1 MLHKFRTKPIEN
13 QPICEHVFVDDMAI
27 RCAGYV
33 LEHNVGELPT
43 VTVELPVIPQI
54 DSTVNLKIANLDEI
68 ARLMD
73 VDTYEEFKKIWREVH
88 E

>member
-1 MLHKFRTKPIEN
+1 MLHKFRTQPIEN
-13 QPICEHVFVDDMAI
+13 QSICEHVFVDDIAI

-43 VTVELPVIPQI
+43 VTVELPVIPHI
-54 DSTVNLKIANLDEI
+54 NSNVDFKIGNLEEI

>member
-1 MLHKFRTKPIEN
+1 MLHKFRTEPIEN
-13 QPICEHVFVDDMAI
+13 EPICEKVYVDDIAI
-27 RCAGYV
+27 RCSGYV

-43 VTVELPVIPQI
+43 ATVEITVIPNI
-54 DSTVNLKIANLDEI
+54 DSTVNLKIANLEEI

-88 E
+88 D

>member
-1 MLHKFRTKPIEN
+1 MLHRFRTQPIEN

-43 VTVELPVIPQI
+43 VTVELPVISQI
-54 DSTVNLKIANLDEI
+54 DSTVNLKIANLSEI
-68 ARLMD
+68 ATVMD
-73 VDTYEEFKKIWREVH
+73 EDTFKEFKKLWSEIH
-88 E
+88 N